1 MHDSRRRH
9 PRIDL
14 SVVVNCDKTY
24 TAQSKDISEGGM
36 CLVADERMESGRM
49 LDLRFYL
56 PNSSNE
62 LHAFGKVQWCRSS
75 AHGGFEVGV
84 SFWNIAEED
93 KKSLIAFLAYG
104 SRERKGA

>member
-56 PNSSNE
+56 EPVPETAISRWS
-62 LHAFGKVQWCRSS
+62 GCRSS
-75 AHGGFEVGV
+75 ADW
-84 SFWNIAEED
+84 SD
-93 KKSLIAFLAYG
+93 P
-104 SRERKGA
+104 